1 MPVTGGHPVF
11 AALYD
16 RVSRAE
22 ERGWMGERRARL
34 LAPARGR
41 VLEIGAGTGL
51 NLSHYG
57 PRVSHVL
64 LCEPDRFMRAR
75 LNRRLG
81 STTIPVELA
90 DAPAERLP
98 AADASVDTVVSTLV
112 LCSVADPHRAL
123 AEIRR
128 VLGPDGQLLFLE
140 HVRGEGRVAAWQDR
154 LERPWGALAGGCH
167 PNRDTL
173 GAIGAAGFEL
183 PEREEFRPPVPS
195 GGLLPHVQGRAE
207 PHA

>member
-1 MPVTGGHPVF
+1 MTRDHRVF
-11 AALYD
+11 AAVYD
-16 RVSRAE
+16 RMSRAE

-34 LAPARGR
+34 LASARGR

-57 PRVSHVL
+57 PRVSDVL

-75 LNRRLG
+75 LDRRLD
-81 STTIPVELA
+81 STTVAVELA

-98 AADASVDTVVSTLV
+98 APDASVDTVVSTLV
-112 LCSVADPHRAL
+112 LCSVQDPVRAL

-173 GAIGAAGFEL
+173 AAIRAAGFEVR
-183 PEREEFRPPVPS
+183 EKEEFRPPVPS

-207 PHA
+207 PPA